1 MKRLNQL
8 CLGLLYFIRN
18 LYKVIFDITENN
30 EVTDYNDTYKNIE
43 NTNKNN
49 SIARKI
55 AKTLDIKISRDFN
68 IASAPSQEEFLQKVV
83 AKLSS

>member
-1 MKRLNQL
+1 MFNIILWFV
-8 CLGLLYFIRN
+8 YFIRN